1 MNDYEKYK
9 NKIAELLKTP
19 INSEDEVSLKI
30 LYFEKILKEFQ
41 ENERKKFM
49 SQLLGDTNNT
59 EINIAEITGHDKIS
73 ELVNI
78 YSKINK

>member
-1 MNDYEKYK
+1 MEK
-9 NKIAELLKTP
+9 EQ
-19 INSEDEVSLKI
+19 
-30 LYFEKILKEFQ
+30 FLKEFQ